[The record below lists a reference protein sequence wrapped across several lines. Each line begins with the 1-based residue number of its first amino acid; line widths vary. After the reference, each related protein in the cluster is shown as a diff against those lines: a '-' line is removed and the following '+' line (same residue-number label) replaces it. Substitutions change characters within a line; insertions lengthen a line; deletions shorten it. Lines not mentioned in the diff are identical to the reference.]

1 MTWLLRA
8 SRDCWLPPAACSSS
22 ICALN
27 AARATVIAAQ
37 RSGVGGTDVVVEV
50 DVDVVEVL
58 VDVEVLV
65 VEVLV
70 DVEVDDEVVV
80 LPDVGPQSAS
90 AAS

>member
-1 MTWLLRA
+1 M
-8 SRDCWLPPAACSSS
+8 
-22 ICALN
+22 
-27 AARATVIAAQ
+27 
-37 RSGVGGTDVVVEV
+37 VVEV